1 MSPILLSILLG
12 LTAAAANVFGGAI
25 IVQKNWDRSYLR
37 YFVALGAG
45 FMLATALVEMV
56 PESLELAG
64 RRKGALLVLAGYLL
78 VHLFEHT
85 ITPHFHYGEETH
97 SDEYVHSHRR
107 VSVLFGLLIHTF
119 FDGIAITSGFLV
131 SPWLGWIIF
140 LAVFLHKIPEG
151 FTVTSVM
158 LASGLSKQRS
168 WFASVLLGLATLAGV
183 LTMAIGQS
191 CSELRIAGGRR
202 RNDLRCRLRPHS
214 RGQSRAGREDGAG
227 SVHRRGRAVPARSL
241 VRPATLRIVT
251 PCPPDF
257 ATRSQCCCC

>member
-1 MSPILLSILLG
+1 MNPIIASILLG
-12 LTAAAANVFGGAI
+12 LTASAANVFGGAV
-25 IVQKNWDRSYLR
+25 IVQKQWDRNFLR

-56 PESLELAG
+56 PESFQLAG
-64 RRKGALLVLAGYLL
+64 RKGALLVLIGYLL
-78 VHLFEHT
+78 VHFFEHT

-158 LASGLSKQRS
+158 LASGLSKGRS
-168 WFASVLLGLATLAGV
+168 WFASVMLGMATMAGV
-183 LTMAIGQS
+183 LTMAVGKHAVS
-191 CSELRIAGGRR
+191 YGLPIAAGVTIYVAAS
-202 RNDLRCRLRPHS
+202 DLIPEVN
-214 RGQSRAGREDGAG
+214 REPGVKMALIVFVGVASMFVLDQL
-227 SVHRRGRAVPARSL
+227 VHMH
-241 VRPATLRIVT
+241 
-251 PCPPDF
+251 
-257 ATRSQCCCC
+257 